1 LTALITPRQGVTAK
15 LIQPSIVKVTVLN
28 GQGPQGRP
36 GDQGPQGRPGDQG
49 AQGEQGNAGVNGAF
63 SLVRYEFAESMQW
76 RVEHGKGTQVFM
88 EKMTNLSGDRI
99 FAPIQEIDDE
109 SFVVQLAEPTAGYV
123 DVIFGAMP

>member
-28 GQGPQGRP
+28 G
-36 GDQGPQGRPGDQG
+36 QGPQGRPGDQG

-88 EKMTNLSGDRI
+88 EKMTNLSGDII